1 MERCT
6 DNKEFQSTKCKY
18 KVCFCLTVDVC
29 VCVRDH
35 SFSGEKRDKLYRT
48 IYEFRSCVNSRL
60 QTYDY
65 VLDV

>member
-29 VCVRDH
+29 VRDH
-35 SFSGEKRDKLYRT
+35 SSSREKTDKLYRT

>member
-29 VCVRDH
+29 VCVCVTTH
-35 SFSGEKRDKLYRT
+35 PLVKKETNFIGLFMNSGP
-48 IYEFRSCVNSRL
+48 V
-60 QTYDY
+60 
-65 VLDV
+65 